1 MSALRFT
8 RLSICLILAG
18 SANLYAADDDTDDTH
33 ELDAVDVVG
42 ASVDGYDAGMIT
54 EGSGSYTSG
63 ASNTA
68 TRMVLS
74 PRETP
79 QSVTVI
85 TREQMEDFDLNSVA
99 EVMQRTPGVTVNA
112 QDTERL
118 TFSAR
123 GFEITN
129 FLYDGMPSMRSST
142 LGKQSAHADT
152 FIYDRIEVLR
162 GASGLLHGIGNP
174 SATIDLVRKKPTREF
189 AGQAGLSA
197 NSWDGYRGELD
208 LGGPLTE
215 DGRVRGRFV
224 TAYQQGESF
233 LDHYENEKQ
242 VFYGVIEADLSED
255 TMITLGVDSMDYD
268 PEGSTWGG
276 VPLFYSDGGI
286 ADLDRDTNPATD
298 WSSWAQEARTA
309 FVNLEHQFQGGWYGK
324 LAYTYQEN
332 NYDAEL
338 ASAGG
343 GSLNRDGSGMALW
356 SGRYW
361 EEKKQN
367 TFDLYANGP
376 FELFGR
382 HHELIVGAS
391 HSNSKRDYTGQPSV
405 NFDNSLD
412 NLFTW
417 DGNRAKPAWGD
428 INANEN
434 ERIEQTGFY
443 ATARFKPTDALAVI
457 TGGRVVHWDRTL
469 DGFNWTGPLDEHHQE
484 NGEVVPFLGVV
495 YDLTERHSVYA
506 SYTSIFQPQTVRD
519 LNNQVLEP
527 EEGNSYEAGLKSEFR
542 GGRLNTSVAVFR
554 VDQDNLAEGT
564 GQPLPGPDAP
574 PNSQAYRAVDG
585 AQTNGFELTASGE
598 ILPRWQMLAGYTHR
612 VTEDP
617 DGDELNTTS
626 PEEMVR
632 LSTRYRL
639 SGRFDGLTVGA
650 GVAWQNQIYAFVDRP
665 GQSGQYKFVQD
676 SYTLVD
682 LMARYRFSPALAV
695 TANVSNLTDEKYYN
709 NLGFY
714 NGGYYGD
721 ARQYSLKLNYNF

>member
-1 MSALRFT
+1 MSAFRFS
-8 RLSICLILAG
+8 RLSLCLILAG
-18 SANLYAADDDTDDTH
+18 SPALHAAGDDAENSH
-33 ELDAVDVVG
+33 ELDTIDVVG
-42 ASVDGYDAGMIT
+42 ASVDGYDAGMTT

-85 TREQMEDFDLNSVA
+85 TREQMEDFGLNSLA
-99 EVMQRTPGVTVNA
+99 EVMQRTPGVTVNT

-123 GFEITN
+123 GFDITN

-152 FIYDRIEVLR
+152 FIYDRVEVLR

-174 SATIDLVRKKPTREF
+174 SATINLVRKKPTREF
-189 AGQAGLSA
+189 AGQAGLEV
-197 NSWDGYRGELD
+197 NSWNGYRGELD
-208 LGGPLTE
+208 VGGPVTD
-215 DGRVRGRFV
+215 DGKVRGRFV
-224 TAYQQGESF
+224 TAYEQGESF

-242 VFYGVIEADLSED
+242 VFYGVLEADLSED

-298 WSSWAQEARTA
+298 WSRWAQDARTA
-309 FVNLEHQFQGGWYGK
+309 FVNLEHQFNSGWYGK

-343 GSLNRDGSGMALW
+343 GTLNRDGSGLTFW
-356 SGRYW
+356 SGRYQ
-361 EEKKQN
+361 EDKKQH
-367 TFDLYANGP
+367 TFDAYANGP

-391 HSNSKRDYTGQPSV
+391 YSRSKLDYIGQPSV
-405 NFDNSLD
+405 NFDNTLD

-417 DGNRAKPAWGD
+417 EGDRAKPLWGD
-428 INANEN
+428 INTDEN
-434 ERIEQTGFY
+434 ERASQTGLY
-443 ATARFKPTDALAVI
+443 TTARFKPTDDLAVI
-457 TGGRVVHWDRTL
+457 TGARVVDWRVDRG
-469 DGFNWTGPLDEHHQE
+469 GFNWSGDFAERYQE
-484 NGEVVPFLGVV
+484 NGEVVPFAGVV
-495 YDLTERHSVYA
+495 YDLTDRHSVYA
-506 SYTSIFQPQTVRD
+506 SYTSIFQPQTQRD
-519 LNNQVLEP
+519 LNNRILDP

-542 GGRLNTSVAVFR
+542 GGRLNTGVAVFR
-554 VDQDNLAEGT
+554 VDQDNLAEAT
-564 GQPLPGPDAP
+564 GEPIPGAP

-617 DGDELNTTS
+617 EGDELKTTS

-639 SGRFDGLTVGA
+639 SGRFEGLTVGA
-650 GVAWQNQIYAFVDRP
+650 GVAWQNKTYAFVTRP
-665 GQSGQYKFVQD
+665 GQSGDYKFVQD

-682 LMARYRFSPALAV
+682 LMARYRFNPALAV

>member
-1 MSALRFT
+1 MRFT
-8 RLSICLILAG
+8 VCLLLFS
-18 SANLYAADDDTDDTH
+18 SAWLHADEENGEETH
-33 ELDAVDVVG
+33 SLDAIEVVG
-42 ASVDGYDAGMIT
+42 ASVGDHDAGMTT
-54 EGSGSYTSG
+54 EGSDSYAADAT
-63 ASNTA
+63 NTA

-85 TREQMEDFDLNSVA
+85 TREQMEDFGLNSVT
-99 EVMQRTPGVTVNA
+99 EVMQRTPGVTVNT
-112 QDTERL
+112 QDTERQ

-123 GFEITN
+123 GFDITN

-152 FIYDRIEVLR
+152 FIYDRVEVLR

-174 SATIDLVRKKPTREF
+174 SATINLVRKKPTREF
-189 AGQAGLSA
+189 SGQAGLEA
-197 NSWDGYRGELD
+197 NSWNGYRGELD
-208 LGGPLTE
+208 VGGPVAG
-215 DGRVRGRFV
+215 DGKVRGRFV
-224 TAYQQGESF
+224 TAYEQGESF

-242 VFYGVIEADLSED
+242 VFYGVLEADLSAS
-255 TMITLGVDSMDYD
+255 TMLTLGVDSMDYD

-276 VPLFYSDGGI
+276 IPLFYSDGGI

-309 FVNLEHQFQGGWYGK
+309 FVNLEHQFDSGWYGK

-332 NYDAEL
+332 NYDAQL
-338 ASAGG
+338 ASAGSG
-343 GSLNRDGSGMALW
+343 TLNRDGSGLTFWA
-356 SGRYW
+356 SRYQ
-361 EEKKQN
+361 EDKKQH
-367 TFDLYANGP
+367 TFDAYANGP

-382 HHELIVGAS
+382 THELVVGAS
-391 HSNSKRDYTGQPSV
+391 HSRTKRDYIGQPAV
-405 NFDNSLD
+405 NFDTTLD

-417 DGNRAKPAWGD
+417 EGDRAKPLWGD
-428 INANEN
+428 INTDEN
-434 ERIEQTGFY
+434 ERISQTGVY
-443 ATARFKPTDALAVI
+443 ATARFKPTDDLAVI
-457 TGGRVVHWDRTL
+457 TGGRVVNWRLDRG
-469 DGFNWTGPLDEHHQE
+469 GFNWSGDFAERYQE
-484 NGEVVPFLGVV
+484 NGEVVPFAGVV

-506 SYTSIFQPQTVRD
+506 SYTSIFQPQSERD
-519 LNNQVLEP
+519 LNNQMLEP
-527 EEGNSYEAGLKSEFR
+527 EEGNSYEAGLKSEFNN
-542 GGRLNTSVAVFR
+542 GRLQTTVAAFR
-554 VDQDNLAEGT
+554 IEQDNLAEST
-564 GQPLPGPDAP
+564 GQPIPGGA
-574 PNSQAYRAVDG
+574 PNSVAYRAVDG
-585 AQTNGFELTASGE
+585 AETNGFELTASGE

-632 LSTRYRL
+632 LSTRYRFN
-639 SGRFDGLTVGA
+639 GRLDGFTVGA
-650 GVAWQNQIYAFVDRP
+650 GVAWQNQTYAFVDRP
-665 GQSGQYKFVQD
+665 GQSGKYKFVQD

-682 LMARYRFSPALAV
+682 LMARYRFNPTLAV

>member
-42 ASVDGYDAGMIT
+42 TSVDGYDAGMIT

-174 SATIDLVRKKPTREF
+174 SATINLVRKKPTREF

-215 DGRVRGRFV
+215 DGQVRGRFV

-309 FVNLEHQFQGGWYGK
+309 FVNLEHQFSSGWYGK

-332 NYDAEL
+332 NYDAQL

-343 GSLNRDGSGMALW
+343 GTLNRDGSGLTFW
-356 SGRYW
+356 SGRYL
-361 EEKKQN
+361 EDKKQH
-367 TFDLYANGP
+367 TFDAYANGP

-391 HSNSKRDYTGQPSV
+391 YSRSKVDYIGQPSV
-405 NFDNSLD
+405 NFDSTLD

-417 DGNRAKPAWGD
+417 DGDRAKPLWGD
-428 INANEN
+428 INTDEN
-434 ERIEQTGFY
+434 ERASQTGLY
-443 ATARFKPTDALAVI
+443 ATARFKPTDDLAVI
-457 TGGRVVHWDRTL
+457 TGARVVDWRVDRG
-469 DGFNWTGPLDEHHQE
+469 GFNWSGDFAERYQE
-484 NGEVVPFLGVV
+484 NGEVVPFAGVV
-495 YDLTERHSVYA
+495 YDLTDRHSVYA
-506 SYTSIFQPQTVRD
+506 SYTSIFQPQTQRD
-519 LNNQVLEP
+519 LNNRILDP

-542 GGRLNTSVAVFR
+542 DGRLNTSVAVFR

-564 GQPLPGPDAP
+564 GQPIPGGP
-574 PNSQAYRAVDG
+574 PNSEAYRAVDG

-650 GVAWQNQIYAFVDRP
+650 GVAWQNRIYAFVDRP

>member
-1 MSALRFT
+1 MSALRFS
-8 RLSICLILAG
+8 RLSLCLILAG
-18 SANLYAADDDTDDTH
+18 SPALHAAGDDAENSH
-33 ELDAVDVVG
+33 ELDTIDVVG
-42 ASVDGYDAGMIT
+42 ASVDGYDAGMTT

-85 TREQMEDFDLNSVA
+85 TREQMEDFGLNSLA
-99 EVMQRTPGVTVNA
+99 EVMQRTPGVTVNT

-123 GFEITN
+123 GFDITN

-152 FIYDRIEVLR
+152 FIYDRVEVLR

-174 SATIDLVRKKPTREF
+174 SATINLVRKKPTREF
-189 AGQAGLSA
+189 AGQAGLEV
-197 NSWDGYRGELD
+197 NSWNGYRGELD
-208 LGGPLTE
+208 VGGPVTD
-215 DGRVRGRFV
+215 DGKVRGRFV
-224 TAYQQGESF
+224 TAYEQGESF

-242 VFYGVIEADLSED
+242 VFYGVLEADLSED

-298 WSSWAQEARTA
+298 WSRWAQDARTA
-309 FVNLEHQFQGGWYGK
+309 FVNLEHQFNSGWYGK

-343 GSLNRDGSGMALW
+343 GTLNRDGSGLTFW
-356 SGRYW
+356 SGRYQ
-361 EEKKQN
+361 EDKKQH
-367 TFDLYANGP
+367 TFDAYANGP

-391 HSNSKRDYTGQPSV
+391 YSRSKLDYIGQPSV
-405 NFDNSLD
+405 NFDNTLD

-417 DGNRAKPAWGD
+417 EGDRAKPLWGD
-428 INANEN
+428 INTDEN
-434 ERIEQTGFY
+434 ERASQTGLY
-443 ATARFKPTDALAVI
+443 TTARFKPTDDLAVI
-457 TGGRVVHWDRTL
+457 TGARVVDWRVDRG
-469 DGFNWTGPLDEHHQE
+469 GFNWSGDFAERYQE
-484 NGEVVPFLGVV
+484 NGEVVPFAGVV
-495 YDLTERHSVYA
+495 YDLTDRHSVYA
-506 SYTSIFQPQTVRD
+506 SYTSIFQPQTQRD
-519 LNNQVLEP
+519 LNNRILDP

-542 GGRLNTSVAVFR
+542 GGRLNTGVAVFR
-554 VDQDNLAEGT
+554 VDQDNLAEAT
-564 GQPLPGPDAP
+564 GEPIPGAP

-617 DGDELNTTS
+617 EGDELKTTS

-639 SGRFDGLTVGA
+639 SGRFEGLTVGA
-650 GVAWQNQIYAFVDRP
+650 GVAWQNKTYAFVTRP
-665 GQSGQYKFVQD
+665 GQSGDYKFVQD

-682 LMARYRFSPALAV
+682 LMARYRFNRALAV